1 MSDRY
6 LFIPVEK
13 TTISDDKSPLAR
25 PVGTQYY
32 RPTYYPNISVTEQ
45 DSYIITKA
53 TDRLDL
59 IANDFYGD
67 STLWW
72 IIAMTN
78 NLEGDSIYP
87 GDGIQLRIPANL
99 SLVLAEYNKDN
110 STSL

>member
-13 TTISDDKSPLAR
+13 TTISDDKSPSAR

-72 IIAMTN
+72 ILAMAN

-99 SLVLAEYNKDN
+99 SLVLAKYNRDN

>member
-6 LFIPVEK
+6 LFIPITK
-13 TTISDDKSPLAR
+13 TSISDDKSKTAK

-32 RPTYYPNISVTEQ
+32 IPTYYPNITVTEQ
-45 DSYIITKA
+45 DTYIITKG

-72 IIAMTN
+72 VLAMAN
-78 NLEGDSIYP
+78 DLPGDSIFI
-87 GDGIQLRIPANL
+87 GDGVQLRIPANL
-99 SLVLAEYNKDN
+99 SLALAEFNRVN

>member
-6 LFIPVEK
+6 LFIPITK
-13 TTISDDKSPLAR
+13 TAISDDKSKTAK

-32 RPTYYPNISVTEQ
+32 IPTYYPNITVTEQ
-45 DSYIITKA
+45 DTYIITKG

-72 IIAMTN
+72 VLAMAN
-78 NLEGDSIYP
+78 DLPGDSIFI
-87 GDGIQLRIPANL
+87 GDGVQLRIPANL
-99 SLVLAEYNKDN
+99 SLALAEFNRVN

>member
-6 LFIPVEK
+6 LFIPITK
-13 TTISDDKSPLAR
+13 TAISDDKSKTAK

-32 RPTYYPNISVTEQ
+32 IPTYYPNITVTEQ
-45 DSYIITKA
+45 DTYIITKG

-72 IIAMTN
+72 VLAMAN
-78 NLEGDSIYP
+78 DLPGDSIFV

-99 SLVLAEYNKDN
+99 SLALAEFNRVN

>member
-6 LFIPVEK
+6 LFIPIERK
-13 TTISDDKSPLAR
+13 TLSYDKSPSAK

-32 RPTYYPNISVTEQ
+32 RPTYYPNITVTPQ
-45 DSYIITKA
+45 DNYIITKT

-59 IANDFYGD
+59 IAFDFYGD

-72 IIAMTN
+72 ILAMAN
-78 NLEGDSIYP
+78 NLPGDSLYP
-87 GDGIQLRIPANL
+87 GKGVQIRIPANL
-99 SLVLAEYNKDN
+99 SLVLAEYNRDN